1 MDLILKIVTIIFILS
16 TLNNRYV
23 LSLEMIKYK
32 G

>member
-1 MDLILKIVTIIFILS
+1 MDLIFKIVTIIFILS